1 MPMSESSAPNSTK
14 PELAQAQELYLQG
27 RYYWNRRTPEDLSRA
42 VDYFTQAIVRDPN
55 YANAYVGLADS
66 YSLSREYGAMP
77 ADQAYPRALAA
88 AKKAVELDDSSAS
101 AHLSLAFVTFYWN
114 WDAVGAEREFK
125 RALVL
130 NPNDARAHHWYA
142 TFLLSC
148 RRLPESLAQIN
159 QAQSLD
165 PSSVAILADKGD
177 ILNVANQTDAAI
189 TLLRQIESTEPSFA
203 SAHRYL
209 SEIYLARKD
218 YPDYLEEW
226 QQLAVLLKDQ
236 NEQAVEKEAEKGFS
250 AGGYRGMLEG
260 SLRVQRELNNKGAAP
275 AYSLAVTYA
284 RLGDKKN
291 SVQSLKVAYHSHDS
305 SLLFLSTEP
314 AFDSL
319 RSDPEFTDIERRVKP
334 VPDWETLPRQD
345 EQASQHP
352 R

>member
-1 MPMSESSAPNSTK
+1 MSESSAPKSTK
-14 PELAQAQELYLQG
+14 PEVAQAEELYLQG

-42 VDYFTQAIVRDPN
+42 VDFFTQAIVRDPN

-88 AKKAVELDDSSAS
+88 AKKAVELDDSSAD
-101 AHLSLAFVTFYWN
+101 AHLSLAFVIFYWN
-114 WDAVGAEREFK
+114 WDAAGAEREFK

-177 ILNVANQTDAAI
+177 ILNVANETDAAI
-189 TLLRQIESTEPSFA
+189 TLLRQIEISEPSFA

-218 YPDYLEEW
+218 YAGYLKEW
-226 QQLAVLLKDQ
+226 QQMAILLKDQ
-236 NEQAVEKEAEKGFS
+236 NEQAVEEGAEKGFS
-250 AGGYRGMLEG
+250 DGGYRGMLEG
-260 SLRVQRELNNKGAAP
+260 SLRVQKELNNKGVVP

-284 RLGDKKN
+284 RLGQDQN
-291 SVQSLKVAYHSHDS
+291 SLRSLKVAYDSHDS

-314 AFDSL
+314 AFDFL
-319 RSDPEFTDIERRVKP
+319 RSDPEFTDIEAHVSP
-334 VPDWETLPRQD
+334 VPHRETLPAPNA
-345 EQASQHP
+345 QASQHP